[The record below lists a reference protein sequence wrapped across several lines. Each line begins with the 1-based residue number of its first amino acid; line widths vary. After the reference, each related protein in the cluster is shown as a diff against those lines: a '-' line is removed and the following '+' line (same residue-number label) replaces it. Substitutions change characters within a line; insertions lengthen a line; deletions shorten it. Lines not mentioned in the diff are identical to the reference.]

1 MANELT
7 KVSRTVLVLVLLAM
21 LSIPS
26 ASAMEYSGPA
36 KLEAQLSSDGKTMYN
51 AIPAVVYRVDPNP
64 PKEQVRIPARFDM
77 ATLPEAATSTFSIT
91 YAANGSTDPWAANCT
106 TFPDEAKAAF
116 NAAAAIWGNL
126 LSSSVPITISACW
139 SDLGSSSILGYS
151 GGGTAQ
157 INFINAPQADTWYS
171 SSLAN
176 AIAGSDLAPSTFDMH
191 ITYNSG
197 FAWYY
202 GTDGA
207 TPAGQYDL
215 MSVVLHEIAHGLNFA
230 GSMGYSG
237 GSGSWGNSTGYPN
250 IYDTFMRDG
259 TANPGNLLINTG
271 VYANPSIALGSVLT
285 SNNIWFH
292 GTNAM
297 AANGGQRVKMYAP
310 SPWADGSSYSHLDY
324 TTFSGTANRL
334 MVYAI
339 ASGVSTHD
347 PGPVTMGIFKDMG
360 WLDAVTPAVTAT
372 TPSAGATGVAVNTT
386 IRATFSKSMNASTI
400 TTSTFY
406 INNGVTGTV
415 SYDAGTN
422 TATFTPS
429 ANLALNTTYT
439 ATITTGVKDTGGHPM
454 AANKTWSFTTTDGST
469 VINLIANGGFESS
482 LSGWS
487 TAQVSGTAGSWTT
500 VGSGTYPSASPH
512 GGSLMADFN
521 SYSTFNAE
529 QTRLYLASGV
539 AIPSSA
545 TTAILSFWMY
555 HDTVYSSSSDQVQAQ
570 VSTNGTTWINVG
582 SPVSRYD
589 GSSGWAKV
597 SIDLSAYK
605 GQSVQVGFLGISDY
619 GNDIYL
625 DDIALLET
633 EAAPPTL
640 AVTITGN
647 GSVNSNPTGIACTT
661 GNSGTCTHQF
671 TKNSTVTLMPSASGG
686 SMFGSWGVGCNS
698 FNGDN
703 CLVQMNAD
711 KSITATFTTSTV
723 VRIPLV
729 GGYGSLQ
736 SAYNSAPS
744 SSTIQSQAVELLA
757 SPFTLDLDKIIVLEG
772 GYDSGYSVNSG
783 YTTMNGIL
791 TLGTGS
797 LTVENL
803 IIK

>member
-1 MANELT
+1 MAKELM
-7 KVSRTVLVLVLLAM
+7 KISRTVAVLFLQVM
-21 LSIPS
+21 LSIS
-26 ASAMEYSGPA
+26 AASAKEYSGPA
-36 KLEAQLSSDGKTMYN
+36 NLEPQLSSDGKTMYN

-64 PKEQVRIPARFDM
+64 PKEQVRIPARFEM

-91 YAANGSTDPWAANCT
+91 YAANGSTDPWAASCT
-106 TFPDEAKAAF
+106 TFPEEAKAAF

-139 SDLGSSSILGYS
+139 SNLGSSSILGYS
-151 GGGTAQ
+151 GGGTVYRD
-157 INFINAPQADTWYS
+157 FTNAPHANTWYV

-176 AIAGSDLAPSTFDMH
+176 ALAGSDLGPSSFDMY

-202 GTDGA
+202 GTDGL
-207 TPAGQYDL
+207 TPAGKYDL
-215 MSVVLHEIAHGLNFA
+215 MSVVLHEIAHGLNFS
-230 GSMGYSG
+230 GSMKYSSG
-237 GSGSWGNSTGYPN
+237 LGSWGSSGYPN

-259 TANPGNLLINTG
+259 NGNLLIDTN
-271 VYANPSIALGSVLT
+271 VFENPSTALGSALT
-285 SNNIWFH
+285 SVNIWFH
-292 GTNAM
+292 GANAM

-310 SPWADGSSYSHLDY
+310 SPWASGSSYSHLDY
-324 TTFSGTANRL
+324 TTFSGTTNRL

-347 PGPVTMGIFKDMG
+347 PGPVTMGIFNDLG
-360 WLDAVTPAVTAT
+360 WASLIVPTVTSTVPA
-372 TPSAGATGVAVNTT
+372 AGATGVAATTT
-386 IRATFSKSMNASTI
+386 IRATFSKAMNASTI

-406 INNGVTGTV
+406 LNNGVTGTV

-429 ANLALNTTYT
+429 VNLALNTTYT
-439 ATITTGVKDTGGHPM
+439 ATITTGVKDSGGHPM

-469 VINLIANGGFESS
+469 NLVNGGFETN

-487 TAQVSGTAGSWTT
+487 TTQVSGTSGEWTAVSSGS
-500 VGSGTYPSASPH
+500 SPSASPH
-512 GGSLMADFN
+512 GGTQMAKFN
-521 SYSTFNAE
+521 SFNTYNGE
-529 QTRLYLASGV
+529 QTRIYQTTSIF
-539 AIPSSA
+539 IPSSA
-545 TTAILSFWMY
+545 TTATLSFWMY
-555 HDTVYSSSSDQVQAQ
+555 HDTGYLANTDQVQAQ
-570 VSTNGTTWINVG
+570 VSTNGSSWVNVG
-582 SPVSRYD
+582 SPIMRYN
-589 GSSGWAKV
+589 GTTGWAQIN
-597 SIDLSAYK
+597 IDLSAYK
-605 GQSVQVGFLGISDY
+605 GESVQIGFLGTSDF

-625 DDIALLET
+625 DDAALT
-633 EAAPPTL
+633 VIVPVQQTL
-640 AVTITGN
+640 AVTVSGN

-661 GNSGTCTHQF
+661 GNSGTCAHQF
-671 TKNSTVTLMPSASGG
+671 TKDSTVTLMPSASGG
-686 SMFGSWGVGCNS
+686 SMPGSWGAGCNS
-698 FNGDN
+698 FDGDN

-729 GGYGSLQ
+729 NGYGSLQ

-744 SSTIQSQAVELLA
+744 SCTIQAQAVELPV
-757 SPFTLDLDKIIVLEG
+757 SPFTLNLGKIIVLEG

-791 TLGTGS
+791 TLGSGS
-797 LTVENL
+797 LTVEKL